1 MDFPAPFPAPQTEG
15 RTRGINT
22 VPSDPNAGLLAR
34 PTATEA
40 RSLWDQV
47 RSYVNNYG
55 GSIKLAQTVKS
66 IESQQKAA
74 PIGNVTPS
82 SFATFGSVLES
93 ARALESTWKTIADKI
108 IVDRG
113 LVIQSDYP
121 GAKVPGPVP
130 APRVQNYSGANN
142 MGEALSDIRS
152 AGEVFVAQVKGMF
165 NLSYDGPQEQT
176 GVPNTKMYSIRAL
189 DPKATAAA
197 VLLAAFLIW

>member
-1 MDFPAPFPAPQTEG
+1 MEFPAPQTLG
-15 RTRGINT
+15 RTRGVNT

-40 RSLWDQV
+40 TSIWDQV
-47 RSYVNNYG
+47 RSYINNYG
-55 GSIKLAQTVKS
+55 GSIGLTQTVKA

-82 SFATFGSVLES
+82 VFGTISAALES
-93 ARALESTWKTIADKI
+93 TRGVESTWKTVADQI
-108 IVDRG
+108 IHDRG

-121 GAKVPGPVP
+121 AAKVPGPIP
-130 APRVQNYSGANN
+130 APRVENYSGANN
-142 MGEALSDIRS
+142 MDTALSGIRQF
-152 AGEVFVAQVKGMF
+152 GEDFVGQVKGMF
-165 NLSYDGPQEQT
+165 NLAYDGPQEQT
-176 GVPNTKMYSIRAL
+176 GVPNTRMYSIRAI